1 MLELPALT
9 LLPVFV
15 LEVEEVRCGRGV
27 AEMIDAMSGDVAPS
41 PLSCRSSSSSP
52 SSPPG
57 SPGSG
62 FLRLWLIVRDTLEE
76 LLPVDTRLEFELD
89 PNLPPRKA
97 LGGAARVDGGIDPEA

>member
-27 AEMIDAMSGDVAPS
+27 AEMMDAMSGDVAPS

-62 FLRLWLIVRDTLEE
+62 FLRLWLIVRDTLEV

-97 LGGAARVDGGIDPEA
+97 LGGAARVDDGIDPEA

>member
-1 MLELPALT
+1 MLEPPALT
-9 LLPVFV
+9 LLPDFG

-57 SPGSG
+57 SPGNG
-62 FLRLWLIVRDTLEE
+62 FLRLWLIVRDTLEV
-76 LLPVDTRLEFELD
+76 LLPDDTRLE
-89 PNLPPRKA
+89 PNFPPRKA
-97 LGGAARVDGGIDPEA
+97 LGGAAPRADDGIDPEA

>member
-1 MLELPALT
+1 MLEPPALT
-9 LLPVFV
+9 LLPDFV

-41 PLSCRSSSSSP
+41 PLSCRSPSSSP

-57 SPGSG
+57 NPGNG
-62 FLRLWLIVRDTLEE
+62 FLRLWLIVRDTLEV
-76 LLPVDTRLEFELD
+76 LLPVDTRLE

-97 LGGAARVDGGIDPEA
+97 LGGAARVDDGIDPEA